1 MKQITEL
8 KKDDKLYDTG
18 NLQVRS
24 YVYLCVHPT
33 GKGKYHILINE
44 NQDPER
50 WHENRLQACLDKN
63 LTSYKEARLRLIG
76 VLKEYIKELESEK

>member
-8 KKDDKLYDTG
+8 KKGDKLYDTG

-33 GKGKYHILINE
+33 GKGKYHIE
-44 NQDPER
+44 PRPREMAR
-50 WHENRLQACLDKN
+50 KP
-63 LTSYKEARLRLIG
+63 LTSVFG
-76 VLKEYIKELESEK
+76 